1 MRYAVISDVHAN
13 EAALRTVLMD
23 AADARADRMICLG
36 DVLGY
41 GPEPVSTLELAY
53 RSMHVCLAGNHDAAV
68 AGLFPVDDFTRFA
81 AAAVRRHR
89 EALSQKACDW
99 LSQLPYVCEV
109 GGFACAHGDFAAPER
124 FNYILEPEDA
134 LPSFDARPEQLMFVG
149 HTHRPA
155 IFAVGE
161 SGVPLRLDVAD
172 FTLEDGKRYIVNPG
186 SVGYPRNGECRSS
199 YCIYDDQTG
208 SVEFRSLPF
217 DLDSYAAK
225 MRGQGLDEVP
235 WMLERAVERQRP
247 TVRGGVRFGA
257 DKRPA
262 EPFHSSIQSTPPSS
276 RSTHRAAIVASC
288 IFAAAVTCGIA
299 VFGRKPAE
307 TAKCDPAPA
316 KEVRENVPPFEPAPP
331 AKPVSQNVFGPEIK
345 LAHGW
350 TYAVTNPEKQK
361 VSVGFDKKKKAN
373 VFLIE
378 HKVPLVARLTKNIE
392 LNTASG
398 RVEWSIN
405 VLTKPFSR
413 DKKSFFEFTAHLVF
427 HDAKGAQVGKTATCS
442 SKWTSNRKW
451 PVPAGAVRAVLSIDC
466 RCWGVFKLLVP
477 KFGLQ
482 PHAPQQRGK
491 K

>member
-23 AADARADRMICLG
+23 AADARADRIICLG

-41 GPEPVSTLELAY
+41 GPEPVATLELAY
-53 RSMHVCLAGNHDAAV
+53 RSIHVCLAGNHDAAV

-99 LSQLPYVCEV
+99 LARLPCVCEV
-109 GGFACAHGDFAAPER
+109 GGFACTHGDFAAPER

-149 HTHRPA
+149 HTHLPA

-186 SVGYPRNGECRSS
+186 SVGYPRGGECRSC

-208 SVEFRSLPF
+208 AVEFRSLPF

-235 WMLERAVERQRP
+235 WMRERAVERQRP
-247 TVRGGVRFGA
+247 AVRGGVRFGA
-257 DKRPA
+257 DKRSAKPLPA
-262 EPFHSSIQSTPPSS
+262 FVTSTPPPS
-276 RSTHRAAIVASC
+276 RSTHRAAIVASF
-288 IFAAAVTCGIA
+288 IFASAVACGIA
-299 VFGRKPAE
+299 VFGRKSAE
-307 TAKCDPAPA
+307 TAKCDPVPA
-316 KEVRENVPPFEPAPP
+316 KEGRENVPLTEPALP
-331 AKPVSQNVFGPEIK
+331 AKPVSHNVFGQEIK
-345 LAHGW
+345 FADGW

-361 VSVGFDKKKKAN
+361 VSLEFNSAKGKRVFRFD
-373 VFLIE
+373 
-378 HKVPLVARLTKNIE
+378 HKDLLEARLVKAIDLRKTPGKVFWLIK
-392 LNTASG
+392 L
-398 RVEWSIN
+398 
-405 VLTKPFSR
+405 LSR
-413 DKKSFFEFTAHLVF
+413 PRGEKSNFEFTVHLAF
-427 HDAKGAQVGKTATCS
+427 QDANGARIGKGTTQRGKQS
-442 SKWTSNRKW
+442 SKRALSA
-451 PVPAGAVRAVLSIDC
+451 PAGAVCAVLSIDC
-466 RCWGVFKLLVP
+466 RCRGVYELLVP
-477 KFGLQ
+477 EFGFQ
-482 PHAPQQRGK
+482 PSAPHRRGK